1 MSENLTVKT
10 AVSED
15 CADER
20 RNLPEYQLNN
30 VAWFMRSGVLYFGL
44 IKKNRMNMTHII

>member
-20 RNLPEYQLNN
+20 RNLPEY
-30 VAWFMRSGVLYFGL
+30 
-44 IKKNRMNMTHII
+44 